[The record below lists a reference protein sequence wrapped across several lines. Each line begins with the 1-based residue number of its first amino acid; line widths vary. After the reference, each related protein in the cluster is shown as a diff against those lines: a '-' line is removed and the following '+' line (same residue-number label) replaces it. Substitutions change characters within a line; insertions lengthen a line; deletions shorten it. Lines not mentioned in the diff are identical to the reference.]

1 VKVNGYTIPDFVA
14 DKLDAWITKHPATPQ
29 NPVTNDE
36 AHARLESSLVALG
49 IPKRRVFE
57 VAGRMR
63 ERIFRRC
70 GLVHL
75 KGTRG
80 AWVRR

>member
-1 VKVNGYTIPDFVA
+1 MKVNGYVIPDFVA
-14 DKLDAWITKHPATPQ
+14 DKLDAWISKHPATPET
-29 NPVTNDE
+29 PITNED
-36 AHARLESSLVALG
+36 AHTRLESALVALG

-57 VAGRMR
+57 VATRMR

-80 AWVRR
+80 AWVRK